1 MMHYRGLSEYKV
13 KEIKLNHYTVMSFLF
28 FQQNKYFYF
37 CYFACNFPVV
47 YAVRCFHSFYCL
59 KLFWKWLHHPSI
71 SGRKWK
77 DGIIVNIYL
86 TTEVIICYNFSGR
99 KERRMVKASRK
110 SAASCRGLSAY
121 IKGMKDRQRKIVCF
135 WSDPIYLGKQ
145 WTKWRCG
152 TGECHHLL
160 VFLWTS
166 PHTTAAVYY

>member
-1 MMHYRGLSEYKV
+1 
-13 KEIKLNHYTVMSFLF
+13 MSFTFL
-28 FQQNKYFYF
+28 K
-37 CYFACNFPVV
+37 
-47 YAVRCFHSFYCL
+47 RFYCL
-59 KLFWKWLHHPSI
+59 KMFWKWLHHPSI

-86 TTEVIICYNFSGR
+86 TTEVIICYNSSGR

-110 SAASCRGLSAY
+110 TAASGRGLSAY
-121 IKGMKDRQRKIVCF
+121 IKGMKDRQRKVVCF

-145 WTKWRCG
+145 WTKWGCG
-152 TGECHHLL
+152 TGECLHLL